1 MSVYRAVYDSDDL
14 SDEIP
19 KIPPDETEALRSVS
33 DVAQTVGV
41 FTGGVGTGVGTLL
54 FGIAQVKE
62 AFGDGEAGESPR

>member
-1 MSVYRAVYDSDDL
+1 M
-14 SDEIP
+14 SDESP
-19 KIPPDETEALRSVS
+19 KIPSGEITETSRSVS

-62 AFGDGEAGESPR
+62 AFGDGDGEPAAQPDPPPTPDEPK